1 MRKTVKTIIITGI
14 IAAAP
19 AVFAATHND
28 NAARSES
35 MGQMGN
41 GMGMMG
47 DGNMMPMMAMMT
59 QMNDMMETCNKMMQ
73 GMMSDSASPDTD
85 ADNG

>member
-28 NAARSES
+28 NAASSES

-47 DGNMMPMMAMMT
+47 DGNMMPMMA
-59 QMNDMMETCNKMMQ
+59 QMNDMMKTCNKMMQ
-73 GMMSDSASPDTD
+73 GMMDDSDD
-85 ADNG
+85 AEADAGNG